1 MIRARDDAIKDA
13 AIKHKHQ
20 NANQDGPPVS
30 QMKTGRN
37 KEGCQA
43 ENDGTGADMN
53 GIAASY
59 DPSAKTAGDP
69 DQRDGLPRTVL
80 RIAQQ

>member
-1 MIRARDDAIKDA
+1 
-13 AIKHKHQ
+13 
-20 NANQDGPPVS
+20 
-30 QMKTGRN
+30 MKTGRN